1 MGERKGGV
9 IAWPVMDNICSQ
21 QGSDAEPQVLALSF
35 SQAPC
40 EPPLLINCLAGT
52 STDG

>member
-21 QGSDAEPQVLALSF
+21 QGSDAEPQVLVD
-35 SQAPC
+35 
-40 EPPLLINCLAGT
+40 PPLINCLAGT